1 MDLLRQSLRKV
12 RTDGPRA
19 FATTAFDELYRG
31 ALLRRV
37 VDRRFDYDRRCVPL
51 SRLLAEEKCVELD
64 RIDPAIDRYPRKY
77 RVDDAAAV
85 TDAPRWE
92 AEAQALCRLPNATV
106 YPPVGLVATEAR
118 EYVVDSV
125 ASPGKVYDDVG
136 YDWRRLSVALS
147 MYAADHGVSTY
158 LAAHEG
164 CGGGL
169 TPEARFD
176 EAVVLMPLWA
186 NYYHWTVESLF
197 KLHWIDRYET
207 STGRRPTLLLPADV
221 SSWMLESLSLLGYDE
236 DDVARVDSPAVRVD
250 SLLLPSHVTPVA
262 EHQQWVRKRALSSVS
277 EVEMPENARI
287 YISRENATKR
297 RVANE
302 DAVVDALAARGFE
315 SYALEALSV
324 AEQVALFA
332 DAEAVVGPHGA
343 GFANLVYAADPFV
356 VELFGR
362 KRLNT
367 YQRLSEL
374 LGFDYEAQYCE
385 MRGTDVVVDVDALG
399 ALLDDRL
406 GE

>member
-1 MDLLRQSLRKV
+1 MDLLRQSVRKV

-19 FATTAFDELYRG
+19 FATTAFDELYREE
-31 ALLRRV
+31 LLRRF
-37 VDRRFDYDRRCVPL
+37 VDRRFDYDRRCVSL
-51 SRLLAEEKCVELD
+51 SELAAAEKCAVVDRLD
-64 RIDPAIDRYPRKY
+64 PEIDSYPRKY
-77 RVDDAAAV
+77 RVADTAAV

-92 AEAQALCRLPNATV
+92 AEPQFLYRLPNATV
-106 YPPVGLVATEAR
+106 YPPVGLVATEAG

-125 ASPGKVYDDVG
+125 ASPGKVYDDLG

-147 MYAADHGVSTY
+147 MYAADHGLSTY
-158 LAAHEG
+158 FAAHEG
-164 CGGGL
+164 FGGGVDAA
-169 TPEARFD
+169 TTVD
-176 EAVVLMPLWA
+176 EAAVLMPLWS

-197 KLHWIDRYET
+197 KLHWLDRYES

-236 DDVARVDSPAVRVD
+236 GDVARVDAPAVRVG
-250 SLLLPSHVTPVA
+250 SLLVPSHVTPVA
-262 EHQQWVRKRALSSVS
+262 EHQRWVRDRALSATEVDVPEDARVYVS
-277 EVEMPENARI
+277 R
-287 YISRENATKR
+287 RNATKR

-302 DAVVDALAARGFE
+302 TEVVDALAARGFE
-315 SYALEALSV
+315 SYALEELSV

-374 LGFDYEAQYCE
+374 LGFEYEAQYCE
-385 MRGTDVVVDVDALG
+385 MRGTDVVVDVDELS

-406 GE
+406 DD